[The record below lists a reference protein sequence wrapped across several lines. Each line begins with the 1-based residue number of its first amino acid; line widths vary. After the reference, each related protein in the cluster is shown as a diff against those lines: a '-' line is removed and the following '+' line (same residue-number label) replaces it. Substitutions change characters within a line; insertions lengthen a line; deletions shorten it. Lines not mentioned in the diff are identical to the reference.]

1 MTIYGAVIMA
11 QSHFESSPSPVH
23 LTNADSTPDGCQ
35 PSDQA
40 KQLGLKSPGR
50 LLPSTSAIDNLL
62 LLSLIADTH
71 FTSRGGWK
79 AESAYALKY
88 RCAAR
93 TQRCISRGFHDKHN
107 RPQWDLEPGSSH
119 TAVKCTSH
127 YLFCVRDVQEAVHES
142 VNAQNL
148 TGVKDAF
155 ATCFGR

>member
-1 MTIYGAVIMA
+1 MVLLSWLRAISKVHPAQFTWWMQTLRQMA
-11 QSHFESSPSPVH
+11 ANPQIKPNN
-23 LTNADSTPDGCQ
+23 LG
-35 PSDQA
+35 
-40 KQLGLKSPGR
+40 GLKSPSR

-93 TQRCISRGFHDKHN
+93 TQHCISRGFHDKHN